1 MPSTQRSQRAA
12 WQPPLFGKQGDV
24 VYVLTTMDVG
34 RKRDGWALVGSGGLH
49 IALAVFAWHQLARP
63 LPRPAPPR
71 RPTEITFASLG
82 PLPRSLQSD
91 ARPAPALPTR
101 PTLAPVVDWP
111 PPPPPLPK
119 PVVDRPPP
127 PVPKP
132 QPVPSPDRVPPPE
145 PPKVPKV
152 TQETDGA
159 PPRLAANG
167 RPAAVGTLAPSPA
180 RGAPGAEGSPSG
192 AGVPTTGTGTQGL
205 PPGRIDLFPSA
216 TLCKT
221 VGCSDGKP
229 GDPGAAARASLAQQ
243 QAEREGVEAVRSGRV
258 DPMWR
263 QVERDVE
270 TAFAPPEKSVSSA
283 SRGEL
288 ALRQL
293 VRPVTPAPDKTET
306 GWLVRRDNMERL
318 QAEIRAAHDAYDEAA
333 VGREAEVEA
342 EIDEHGEVLAVRL
355 VVRSGNHKYDA
366 EAVRAVQKALRLRP
380 LPDPQGAVIARY
392 ALRGELAVN
401 LPRIGSAVEPNGGQ
415 VHAQTLSIAGTFDEV
430 TGKANVRIPFLKR
443 LKKTIRLLSVRRR
456 IPAQ

>member
-1 MPSTQRSQRAA
+1 M
-12 WQPPLFGKQGDV
+12 

-49 IALAVFAWHQLARP
+49 VALAVFAWQQLARP
-63 LPRPAPPR
+63 LPRTASPR

-82 PLPRSLQSD
+82 PLPRPLQT
-91 ARPAPALPTR
+91 AALPAPALPNR
-101 PTLAPVVDWP
+101 PTLA
-111 PPPPPLPK
+111 

-132 QPVPSPDRVPPPE
+132 VVDRPPPLPKPQPARSPDRVPPPE
-145 PPKVPKV
+145 PPKVAK
-152 TQETDGA
+152 ETDVS

-167 RPAAVGTLAPSPA
+167 RPAAVGTLAPSPT
-180 RGAPGAEGSPSG
+180 RGAPGAEGTPSG
-192 AGVPTTGTGTQGL
+192 AGVPAAGSGTQGL

-342 EIDEHGEVLAVRL
+342 EIDEHGEVLSVRL
-355 VVRSGNHKYDA
+355 VVRSGNREYDA
-366 EAVRAVQKALRLRP
+366 EALRAVQKALRLRP

-401 LPRIGSAVEPNGGQ
+401 LPRVGSAVEPNGGQ

-430 TGKANVRIPFLKR
+430 SGKANVRIPFLKR

-456 IPAQ
+456 LPAP